1 MFACVRDDNAD
12 ESSIIGSSTARMKT
26 EIADDDEIIN
36 RVLEEGLRLKK
47 RCKSLTQMLE
57 EKERQL
63 MMEREARENANLT
76 LHEKVQFEL
85 SKADTAHAMELS
97 RLREE
102 AQHECHGLAQQVDHL
117 RGLLQQQA
125 PRLAQLE
132 GEVLAREQE
141 NERLVEELY
150 QLKAKQ
156 EADKKVGKL
165 SL

>member
-117 RGLLQQQA
+117 RGLLHLDW
-125 PRLAQLE
+125 P
-132 GEVLAREQE
+132 
-141 NERLVEELY
+141 NS
-150 QLKAKQ
+150 K
-156 EADKKVGKL
+156 GKCWRGNKRMNDW
-165 SL
+165 SRNCIS